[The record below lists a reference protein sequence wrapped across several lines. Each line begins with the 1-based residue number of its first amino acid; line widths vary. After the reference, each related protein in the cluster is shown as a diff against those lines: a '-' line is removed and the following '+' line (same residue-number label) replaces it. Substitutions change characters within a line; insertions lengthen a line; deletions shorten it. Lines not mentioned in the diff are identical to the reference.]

1 MLHRMDASEAS
12 PITGPRPDRPR
23 VGIVGAG
30 HVGIALGA
38 AIDRAGW
45 PVVAIASRDAGRR
58 ARFLERVPGALA
70 VPDAHDLPETVDL
83 VLLAVPDDIIPDVA
97 AGLRVRDGQGVVHTS
112 GALSASVLDGV
123 RVRGASVAGFH
134 PLVPFADTEGALRAL
149 PGAVVAIEGDA
160 GLVALLRELAV
171 DLGAAPIVV
180 SAAGKAAYH
189 AAAVLAAGG
198 LIALLDTIAE
208 LGKAAGLSEPAA
220 VAAYLPL
227 IERGLVNA
235 QAMGVAAAL
244 TGPYVRGDTGTVRLH
259 LDTLDRLAPS
269 ARDMYLAAARRQVEI
284 ARAAG
289 RLDEHRAA
297 ELRRL
302 VDGERGD

>member
-1 MLHRMDASEAS
+1 MLHPMDARQVSTD
-12 PITGPRPDRPR
+12 PRPRPDRPR
-23 VGIVGAG
+23 IGIVGAG
-30 HVGIALGA
+30 HVGMALGA

-45 PVVAIASRDAGRR
+45 PVVAVASRDAGRR
-58 ARFLERVPGALA
+58 ARFVARVPGALA
-70 VPDAHDLPETVDL
+70 VADAHDLPDTVDL
-83 VLLAVPDDIIPDVA
+83 VLLSVPDDAVTDVA
-97 AGLRVRDGQGVVHTS
+97 AGLRIRDGQGIAHTS
-112 GALSASVLDGV
+112 GALPASVLAGA
-123 RVRGASVAGFH
+123 RTRGASVASFH
-134 PLVPFADTEGALRAL
+134 PLVPFADAERASGAL
-149 PGAVVAIEGDA
+149 PGAVIAIEGDA
-160 GLVALLRELAV
+160 TLVALLRELAV

-220 VAAYLPL
+220 VATYLPL

-244 TGPYVRGDTGTVRLH
+244 TGPYVRGDTETVRLH

-269 ARDMYLAAARRQVEI
+269 ARDIYLAAARRQVEI

-302 VDGERGD
+302 LDGERRG